1 MALYF
6 LEKKDLIAQIFE
18 DYLDDSIEDDL
29 EILDTVELENI
40 ALMKGKLRD
49 RYDVAKI
56 FLTSENYED
65 KPLVKK
71 VLCALV
77 NYSIVKRNKAR
88 KIPTTF
94 SEEYKWAMLW
104 LTDVKD
110 GKETPAFPVLE
121 VTRKE
126 VKWGNSKNQDLYI

>member
-29 EILDTVELENI
+29 EILETVESENI

-56 FLTSENYED
+56 FGIEDYED
-65 KPLVKK
+65 KPLIKK
-71 VLCALV
+71 VLCALI
-77 NYSIVKRNKAR
+77 NYCIVKRNKAR

-94 SEEYKWAMLW
+94 SEEYKWAMQW
-104 LTDVKD
+104 LGDVKD

-121 VTRKE
+121 TSRKE
-126 VKWGNSKNQDLYI
+126 VKWGNSKNEDLYL